1 MLPEATDR
9 STVLGTTL
17 IPEMPATERATNH
30 WRKNVDSFWG
40 ALDEDF
46 ALGASMQSTLAS
58 GANRALYF
66 GATEHCA
73 AKFHADVEAEI
84 GVA

>member
-17 IPEMPATERATNH
+17 IPEIPAIERATNH
-30 WRKNVDSFWG
+30 WRKGVDSFWS